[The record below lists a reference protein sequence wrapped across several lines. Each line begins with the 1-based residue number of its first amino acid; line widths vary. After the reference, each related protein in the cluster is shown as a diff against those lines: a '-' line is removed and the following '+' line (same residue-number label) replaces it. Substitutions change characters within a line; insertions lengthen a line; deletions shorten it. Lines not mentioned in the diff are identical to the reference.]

1 MYLLTN
7 SSVKGGSHQQ
17 PVGTDVLK
25 SEVVVLLNV
34 VEVAIDK
41 KTIVGELVI
50 VYDVLLVHLVDHV
63 GVFKIDEVEVVQIDQ
78 SEHLGS
84 CGRIAHAL
92 EVFNITSDFG
102 ASDVCSVCIEVID
115 DLFISEIHFVA
126 VNQVVGAS
134 LVLVLC
140 G

>member
-1 MYLLTN
+1 M
-7 SSVKGGSHQQ
+7 SISHQQ

-41 KTIVGELVI
+41 KTIVGELV
-50 VYDVLLVHLVDHV
+50 VVHDVLLVHLVDHV

-78 SEHLGS
+78 SEYLGS
-84 CGRIAHAL
+84 LIAHAL

-134 LVLVLC
+134 LVLVVC